1 MENFAGILSGRFWT
15 IAVTGNFQLECPA
28 VLKLQYALKLVN
40 RPQAQ
45 EIIIAPAT
53 ELGIFRTVGRYPFQ
67 VEKQLIVGFELN
79 TRTQTIISF
88 YIAYTQGVIT
98 PFVVLFEYGFT
109 NTVLRNK
116 RAFRD
121 E

>member
-1 MENFAGILSGRFWT
+1 GRGEPERTQGCLPNSCHSLNLRMENFAGILSGRFWT

-53 ELGIFRTVGRYPFQ
+53 ELGIFRTVGRYPFRL
-67 VEKQLIVGFELN
+67 KNSLSLGLNLIP
-79 TRTQTIISF
+79 
-88 YIAYTQGVIT
+88 A
-98 PFVVLFEYGFT
+98 
-109 NTVLRNK
+109 LRL
-116 RAFRD
+116 
-121 E
+121 